1 MRRNSSG
8 LCALPPTGPTAQ
20 IVGVPTPAVKPE
32 IGAAAGELAVG
43 LEAGLGGGLHVDLEQ
58 PLRRRRLHQR
68 QELAADRQFRL
79 RPRHVAALD
88 DRADARHRI
97 VAIRRLHVAQ
107 VDLAL
112 RPGRHRVDAL
122 PAAHQADVHRDAA
135 IEVGQRVQRLHLA
148 RKLLDRADPLGE
160 VAAGMRRLAGDAECR

>member
-32 IGAAAGELAVG
+32 IGAAAGELAVRR
-43 LEAGLGGGLHVDLEQ
+43 EAGVGGRLDVDLEQ
-58 PLRRRRLHQR
+58 PLRGRRLHQR
-68 QELAADRQFRL
+68 QEFAADRQFRL
-79 RPRHVAALD
+79 GARHVAALD
-88 DRADARHRI
+88 DGADPRHRI
-97 VAIRRLHVAQ
+97 VAVRRIDVAQ

-112 RPGRHRVDAL
+112 GPGCDGVDAL

-135 IEVGQRVQRLHLA
+135 IEIGDRVQRLDLA
-148 RKLLDRADPLGE
+148 REFLDRADALGE
-160 VAAGMRRLAGDAECR
+160 VAAGMRRACR